1 MYIYWLIGNTQ
12 KLSFMVVYMNMKV
25 YFKADYVGIMEQRT
39 PPSTSH
45 QFGKQFNMNLLS
57 N

>member
-12 KLSFMVVYMNMKV
+12 KLSFMVVYMNIKV